1 MTDNHVKEDDDERSP
16 RMFRRMSVPP
26 CRLTMSAT
34 TPEDTANAENR
45 SPFGIQPARAA
56 FSSFCLTTAI
66 CRTYSE
72 ITGMLECENDNQR
85 LESSFRQST
94 AVGSTWSAVRNAESG
109 SNNIVWKTYMAF
121 KELSLHVNEKVGS
134 EGTAIS
140 NDLS

>member
-1 MTDNHVKEDDDERSP
+1 
-16 RMFRRMSVPP
+16 
-26 CRLTMSAT
+26 
-34 TPEDTANAENR
+34 
-45 SPFGIQPARAA
+45 
-56 FSSFCLTTAI
+56 
-66 CRTYSE
+66 
-72 ITGMLECENDNQR
+72 MLECENDNQR

-140 NDLS
+140 NDLCTMHYVRMKRRIKRGWMEKL